1 MTEDRIQSVVRGI
14 VGEFFNSP
22 DNGNDQGAQGE
33 QFSSLQDEVNQRFRL
48 PRTAVGMSD
57 HDTNTL
63 STFGNRM
70 NGLPLS
76 SNAIQPTNPAPQSRP
91 EPFNALANYGML
103 QQQRR
108 SGPGPTR
115 QRCRS
120 RVGNSSLYPRRRQ
133 GSSASNRSNNKSV
146 LTGMNY
152 F

>member
-1 MTEDRIQSVVRGI
+1 M
-14 VGEFFNSP
+14 
-22 DNGNDQGAQGE
+22 GNDQGAQGE

-63 STFGNRM
+63 STFGNGM

-91 EPFNALANYGML
+91 ERFNALANYGDQL
-103 QQQRR
+103 G
-108 SGPGPTR
+108 SVVEAEWAT
-115 QRCRS
+115 
-120 RVGNSSLYPRRRQ
+120 VLYIPDVVKEVLPQ
-133 GSSASNRSNNKSV
+133 IEATTNPL
-146 LTGMNY
+146 LTGTNY